1 MDEYSVFC
9 AFTVVRGQGC
19 GREGCGNHMSTAV
32 VGGLGWQ
39 DAVQTPIN
47 TSTVVVLMLSV
58 QTIVWAQLN
67 GSDTQATSTLLASG
81 NHENFLPRFLTVCTT
96 SCRDTLI

>member
-1 MDEYSVFC
+1 
-9 AFTVVRGQGC
+9 
-19 GREGCGNHMSTAV
+19 MSTAV

-39 DAVQTPIN
+39 DAVQAPIN

-58 QTIVWAQLN
+58 QTIVCVQLN

-81 NHENFLPRFLTVCTT
+81 
-96 SCRDTLI
+96 I